1 VARVWWVMFWG
12 SLLIYAGV
20 LALAAY
26 AIWHRRRGRATPRRA
41 LLIGGGLV
49 LPLTVVTLL
58 LVYGVRSGQA
68 MLPLPTREPVYVVQ
82 VRAHQWWWEVIHP
95 EAPDGPLRSVN
106 EMHVPAG
113 VPVDVH
119 VSGVDV
125 IHSFWVP
132 RL

>member
-1 VARVWWVMFWG
+1 
-12 SLLIYAGV
+12 
-20 LALAAY
+20 
-26 AIWHRRRGRATPRRA
+26 A

-132 RL
+132 RLGGKMDAIPGRVNVIRLRADAPGEYHGVCAEYCGV